1 MVLLPSLS
9 VMVHLCLLTTPS
21 SARLASGPAAGTAQ
35 ILICSHCCVFLPPVS
50 AGGRASML
58 SFMGTLIVLSYTPE
72 TQSLP
77 SRSCG
82 FKLQL
87 VHLVGSFSIV
97 FLSHTAPGFQLCFYL
112 HPCMWTVHRSLLL
125 RLPWGLCVCPQGV
138 LDVEGT
144 QPLGS
149 QGPWQGY
156 GAGMLV
162 ASAAGALLLAESF
175 SRLWQLA
182 FEDPLWLVLL
192 CGSTHSG
199 T

>member
-9 VMVHLCLLTTPS
+9 VTVHLCLLTTPS

-50 AGGRASML
+50 AGGRASVL
-58 SFMGTLIVLSYTPE
+58 SFMGTLIVLSNTPE

-97 FLSHTAPGFQLCFYL
+97 FLSHTAPGFQLRFYL

-156 GAGMLV
+156 VCRDAGRLSCRSS
-162 ASAAGALLLAESF
+162 ASGRVF
-175 SRLWQLA
+175 
-182 FEDPLWLVLL
+182 F
-192 CGSTHSG
+192 
-199 T
+199 